1 MPNDQTHVFKGVNS
15 LPFEAR
21 YDNYIGGEWV
31 APKSG
36 KYFTNTTPIT
46 GAEIGQIAR
55 SNAEDIEAA
64 LDAKGEAQAANA
76 ARQIATRIPG
86 TQITLSKLIDLG
98 PYGAQ
103 DHAGTT
109 PGRGVIDTA
118 VFIGGEIA

>member
-15 LPFEAR
+15 LPFADR

-55 SNAEDIEAA
+55 SNAED
-64 LDAKGEAQAANA
+64 
-76 ARQIATRIPG
+76 
-86 TQITLSKLIDLG
+86 
-98 PYGAQ
+98 
-103 DHAGTT
+103 
-109 PGRGVIDTA
+109 V
-118 VFIGGEIA
+118 